1 MATIDLT
8 LSRLLDLVGTLNDST
23 DKDGAS
29 DRFRKYLRANVT
41 LWSDA
46 RAYIEEALRQSGDQ
60 YNKALQDLINHLG
73 HLLGFEVTYGRYRGV
88 RNQVGFDGLWQSPT
102 GWSVVVETKTTDVY
116 TVRTDTLLGYINTLV
131 SERRVGSSE
140 KTLGLYVYGRF
151 DNQTNQLENAIAV
164 ENRRDQL
171 RVVSVPALLSLLELK
186 QQYALA
192 HDAILRL
199 LLPAPIRIDPIVD
212 LIRGVVA
219 QEQER
224 EPYAVSPEPDVTNA
238 KLPVDDP
245 SPAIAPT
252 GTLKLGPSDGAF
264 TGKSVT
270 AAIFRDIRYPVTK
283 WRQAFEKVTQ
293 LLVQEDKEG
302 FERVAPA
309 LVGRK
314 RPYFS
319 YDPEQLRSAG
329 SIPGTSLYFETNL
342 SAQHLTRLLW
352 TLLEEMGHERT
363 ELRFE
368 TAEVAE

>member
-8 LSRLLDLVGTLNDST
+8 LSKLLDLVGTLNDNT

-29 DRFRKYLRANVT
+29 DRFRKYLRANVI

-46 RAYIEEALRQSGDQ
+46 RAYIEEALSNSGDQ

-73 HLLGFEVTYGRYRGV
+73 HLLGFEVIYGRYRGV
-88 RNQVGFDGLWQSPT
+88 KNQVGFDGLWQSPS

-116 TVRTDTLLGYINTLV
+116 AVRTDTLLGYINTLV
-131 SERRVGSSE
+131 SERRVKSRD
-140 KTLGLYVYGRF
+140 KTFGLYVYGRF
-151 DNQTNQLENAIAV
+151 DSQTTQLENAIAV

-171 RVVSVPALLSLLELK
+171 RVVSVHALLSLLELS
-186 QQYALA
+186 QQYNLS
-192 HDAILRL
+192 HDSILGL

-224 EPYAVSPEPDVTNA
+224 EPSFADSEPILTTGKDQDTVPIALRPATV
-238 KLPVDDP
+238 LPTT
-245 SPAIAPT
+245 A
-252 GTLKLGPSDGAF
+252 LSDEDF
-264 TGKSVT
+264 TGKTVT
-270 AAIFRDIRYPVTK
+270 AAVFQNARLSATT

-293 LLVQEDKEG
+293 VLLQENREG
-302 FERVAPA
+302 FERVAPT

-319 YDPEQLRSAG
+319 YDPNELRAAG
-329 SIPGTSLYFETNL
+329 PVQGTDLYFETNL
-342 SAQHLTRLLW
+342 SANYLVRLLW
-352 TLLEEMGHERT
+352 KLLEEMGHERA
-363 ELRFE
+363 ELTFE
-368 TAEVAE
+368 VEEGVA